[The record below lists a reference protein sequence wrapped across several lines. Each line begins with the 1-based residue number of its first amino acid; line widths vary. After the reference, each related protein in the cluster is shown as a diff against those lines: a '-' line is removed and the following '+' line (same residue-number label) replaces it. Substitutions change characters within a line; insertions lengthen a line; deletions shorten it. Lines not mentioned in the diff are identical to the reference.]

1 MVKNRDVSVI
11 WAEFRPTRTS
21 AQFDP
26 GWSSGESGELRAGDR
41 RYLSSRSRRQQDAA
55 NLLRQSY
62 AGMLWASS
70 ISFLTPTNGLRNTAP
85 IRCPQ
90 ANLSPAFPAAV
101 ARRIRP
107 RARPHQPGGEPCGHR
122 RRRDRATDRGSF
134 CLKDRPPP
142 QHRRLTSNN
151 RSPYRQA
158 NTAGQCEKRTRSQPR
173 LHVLGRRSLCLP
185 ADAALYSDQRGLGA
199 GPIWQLLPKL
209 DHAC

>member
-1 MVKNRDVSVI
+1 VPSLTPVGPAASPANFERATGGIYLRDPDGNKM
-11 WAEFRPTRTS
+11 RPICCASHTPRCY
-21 AQFDP
+21 
-26 GWSSGESGELRAGDR
+26 G
-41 RYLSSRSRRQQDAA
+41 
-55 NLLRQSY
+55 
-62 AGMLWASS
+62 ASS